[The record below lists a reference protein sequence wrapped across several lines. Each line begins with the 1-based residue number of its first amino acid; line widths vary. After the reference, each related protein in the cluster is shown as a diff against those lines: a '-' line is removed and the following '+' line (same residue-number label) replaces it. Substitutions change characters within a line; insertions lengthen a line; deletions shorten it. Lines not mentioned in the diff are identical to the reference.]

1 MLDMPSTDDSKE
13 VSKACKYKNTPSK
26 RVRKHFKHA
35 STPNTQVRNHA
46 NTTSPQAC
54 KQASMQTR
62 QARDLADCKF
72 YLTVL
77 TWNLV
82 SNFYYRL

>member
-35 STPNTQVRNHA
+35 STPNTQVRNRA
-46 NTTSPQAC
+46 NTTSTQAC

-62 QARDLADCKF
+62 QARD
-72 YLTVL
+72 
-77 TWNLV
+77 
-82 SNFYYRL
+82 